1 MSKNDTI
8 VFDIET
14 KKEFSEVGGRNF
26 PERLGVAVLAAY
38 SYLKDDYVVFEE
50 HELKE
55 FERMLEKTGLLIGFN
70 SKSFDIPVL
79 QPYVSLNLTQIP
91 MLDLMDAVVSGAGF
105 RVSLDNLSRTTL
117 GVSKSADGLTVL
129 EWFRRGKIQDVKD
142 YCQKDVEITKRLY
155 EFGKKHGHVKFI
167 SRHAADEV
175 TISVAWADHIPID
188 VPKDR
193 QARLI

>member
-1 MSKNDTI
+1 MADTI

-26 PERLGVAVLAAY
+26 PQRLGVAVLAAY
-38 SYLKDDYVVFEE
+38 SYLKNDYVVFEE

-70 SKSFDIPVL
+70 IKSFDIPVL

-91 MLDLMDAVVSGAGF
+91 MLDLMDAVISGAGF

-117 GVSKSADGLTVL
+117 GTSKSADGLTAL
-129 EWFRRGKIQDVKD
+129 EWFREGRVQDVKD
-142 YCQKDVEITKRLY
+142 YCRKDVEITKRLY
-155 EFGKKHGHVKFI
+155 EFGKEHGHVKFV
-167 SRHAADEV
+167 SRRGVDEV
-175 TISVAWADHIPID
+175 TISVAWADH
-188 VPKDR
+188 VPAGASKDR